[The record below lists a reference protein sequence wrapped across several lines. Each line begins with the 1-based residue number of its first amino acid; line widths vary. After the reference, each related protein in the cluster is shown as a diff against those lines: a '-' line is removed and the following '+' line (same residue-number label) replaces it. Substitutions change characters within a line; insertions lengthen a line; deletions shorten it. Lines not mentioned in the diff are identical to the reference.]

1 MKRVSDYLK
10 FGSWLALIGIA
21 TYIFFAG
28 VIYALGYIP
37 TFGTAFGV
45 QPKEVLVPQ
54 VYNGDIRLTSI
65 VIELK
70 NEYKDPRSVQDI
82 LSDAYLLNGVK
93 VNVGGIIVDN
103 EELKPGQTYYIHL
116 YDLREEN

>member
-10 FGSWLALIGIA
+10 FGSWMALIGIA
-21 TYIFFAG
+21 TYIFFVG
-28 VIYALGYIP
+28 VLYALGYIP
-37 TFGTAFGV
+37 TFGIAFGV
-45 QPKEVLVPQ
+45 QPKEILVPQ
-54 VYNGDIRLTSI
+54 VYNEDIRLTST

-82 LSDAYLLNGVK
+82 LSDVYLLNGAK